1 LLRLVVPFV
10 FAAGPAGAQTSTAP
24 LQPTDRAGVLEE
36 IIVTAEKRTSTIQ
49 DTPISMSALSGE
61 QLQQEGISGIAGVVA
76 TVPGLSMRTA
86 GPGQT
91 ELEMRGLSSSGGAS
105 PTVGFYLND
114 YPLTAAASTAAAI

>member
-24 LQPTDRAGVLEE
+24 LQPTDRAGELEE